1 MNWWEILEISRD
13 SDLKAIKRAY
23 AKLLK
28 IHNPEDDAEGY
39 QRLREAY
46 DKAIKY
52 AKNNKKEKVQDNLS
66 YDINDEGNNIEV
78 DNLKSKVDID
88 EEIIVRNEKYSN
100 NIYEKSNNENH
111 VQNEIEEFLTKVNEI
126 YEDDSLRK
134 DIKAW
139 EELLSKDVVW
149 NVYSSSIIE
158 DYMFEF
164 LINHKDL
171 PLSVWYILDYHFHWT
186 KKERDIYK
194 NYDEEDAQ
202 EIFETLKRINTLKY
216 EHIRKINP
224 EVIEEYLSLRKDGEK
239 ALKKREWYEAQLFLI
254 SAYNLFDGDN
264 ELLNLIGFYYN
275 RVRDLEN
282 SMKFYKLAFQLDSSN
297 LDTNLWLG
305 NNLLVMGRFEE
316 ALTYVE
322 AYLFANSEAEDA
334 LNMGGYCYYFIG
346 DLIKAKECFEKL
358 SKINPKNRFVKK
370 YLNNIEAKLK
380 GKKVKTLKPTKYR
393 IRKKKIVKKEEREKA
408 SKRRKTIIKSVFFI
422 MVVAFVLKLGVNL
435 VTSFNNEKPEKVVE
449 KQKKEIKRP
458 EIENE
463 DESIFKTIR
472 FIDDFRGI
480 NNCINVRIYL
490 DSVESTDFYKM
501 SEKVNGKFILPKSE
515 VEAKNLQ
522 NKIES
527 RVYVGT
533 FAKGIILFADKNYN
547 EDSKNE
553 KYAYKIEGAM
563 CPLVDG
569 TFEDIK
575 AQYEIKNKSD
585 KDWRIGLYIDP
596 SPQEVAKIKSR
607 KIRNG
612 VEVKVVETLKEFKE
626 SGNGPIYE
634 IYLKN
639 IRPLNMYAYAD
650 DNGKFSFCKK
660 EELSK
665 KSSEDK
671 VYNQAFVGEIDGKN
685 VMFINDKF
693 SIDKIDNNKGYA
705 VQGYTYEIAGDK
717 EINLPLEDG
726 QESKLVNIEMKFIYN
741 NHSKIVRRRI
751 TF

>member
-13 SDLKAIKRAY
+13 SDLKVIKRAY

-52 AKNNKKEKVQDNLS
+52 AKNNKEEKVQDNLS
-66 YDINDEGNNIEV
+66 YDVNDKANSIEV
-78 DNLKSKVDID
+78 DNFKSKVDID
-88 EEIIVRNEKYSN
+88 GEIIERNEKNIN

-134 DIKAW
+134 DIKVW
-139 EELLSKDVVW
+139 EELFSKDVVW

-171 PLSVWYILDYHFHWT
+171 PLNIWYILDYHFHWT

-194 NYDEEDAQ
+194 NYGEEDAE
-202 EIFETLKRINTLKY
+202 EIFETLKRINALKY
-216 EHIRKINP
+216 EHIKKINP
-224 EVIEEYLSLRKDGEK
+224 EVIEEYLSLRKAGEK
-239 ALKKREWYEAQLFLI
+239 AFKKREWYEAQLFLI
-254 SAYNLFDGDN
+254 SAYNLFDGDT

-282 SMKFYKLAFQLDSSN
+282 SMKFYKLSFQLDKSN

-305 NNLLVMGRFEE
+305 NNLLVMGCFEE
-316 ALTYVE
+316 ALPHVE

-334 LNMGGYCYYFIG
+334 LNLAGYCYYFIG

-358 SKINPKNRFVKK
+358 SKINPKNRFAKK
-370 YLNNIEAKLK
+370 YLKNIEAKLK

-408 SKRRKTIIKSVFFI
+408 SKRRKTIIKSVFLIMLAAFI
-422 MVVAFVLKLGVNL
+422 LKLGVNL

-449 KQKKEIKRP
+449 EQKKEIKHA

-472 FIDDFRGI
+472 FRDDFRSI

-490 DSVESTDFYKM
+490 DSVQPTDFYKM
-501 SEKVNGKFILPKSE
+501 SEEINGKFILPKSQI
-515 VEAKNLQ
+515 EANNLQ
-522 NKIES
+522 NKVES
-527 RVYVGT
+527 KVFVGT
-533 FAKGIILFADKNYN
+533 FDTGIILFADKNYK

-575 AQYEIKNKSD
+575 AQYELKNKSD
-585 KDWRIGLYIDP
+585 KNWRIGLYIDS
-596 SPQEVAKIKSR
+596 SPKEVEKLKAMKIK
-607 KIRNG
+607 NG
-612 VEVKVVETLKEFKE
+612 VQVKVVKTLKELEE
-626 SGNGPIYE
+626 SNYEALHE
-634 IYLKN
+634 IYLKK
-639 IRPLNMYAYAD
+639 IRPLNMYVYAD

-693 SIDKIDNNKGYA
+693 SMDKIDNNKGYA

-726 QESKLVNIEMKFIYN
+726 QESKLVNIEMKFMYN
-741 NHSKIVRRRI
+741 NHSKIVRRSI
-751 TF
+751 KN